1 MKKYELFLVL
11 PGTLDENESEA
22 KMGEVLAI
30 VNEFGSESNV
40 KSMGK
45 NRLAFP
51 IKNVRYGYFYSI
63 IFQSEPQNIKIIE
76 DKIKL
81 SRGLLRAVLSNF
93 NNAMEG
99 AENNKFFSDESRNNN
114 YSEDTKSEKRS
125 DSSLTEKEESTTK
138 EEIVVKEEEPA
149 KEDVVVKEEEVIL
162 PEKEVT
168 VDTKSQSENMDLKE
182 IDKKLDEILSEDNIN
197 I

>member
-22 KMGEVLAI
+22 KMGEILAI
-30 VNEFGSESNV
+30 INEFGSESKV

-63 IFQSEPQNIKIIE
+63 VFQSEPQNIKIIE

-81 SRGLLRAVLSNF
+81 FRGLLRAVLSNY
-93 NNAMEG
+93 NKAMEG
-99 AENNKFFSDESRNNN
+99 AENNKFFSDDNKNDYN
-114 YSEDTKSEKRS
+114 ED
-125 DSSLTEKEESTTK
+125 
-138 EEIVVKEEEPA
+138 VKEEKHYDDSPAEEEAVVEVGSTEEVPA
-149 KEDVVVKEEEVIL
+149 KEDKIIAPKKETVEEPKSK
-162 PEKEVT
+162 PEE
-168 VDTKSQSENMDLKE
+168 MDLKE
-182 IDKKLDEILSEDNIN
+182 IDKKLDEILSDDNIN

>member
-11 PGTLDENESEA
+11 PGTLDENESEV

-30 VNEFGSESNV
+30 INEFGNDSSV

-45 NRLAFP
+45 NRLSYP

-63 IFQSEPQNIKIIE
+63 IFQSEPQTIKIIE

-81 SRGLLRAVLSNF
+81 YRGLLRAVLSVYNS
-93 NNAMEG
+93 AMEG
-99 AENNKFFSDESRNNN
+99 AENNKFFSDENKNNFN
-114 YSEDTKSEKRS
+114 EDSKFEKRFGDTS
-125 DSSLTEKEESTTK
+125 EEKEEVAQAVV
-138 EEIVVKEEEPA
+138 EPVKETTV
-149 KEDVVVKEEEVIL
+149 KEDEVIV
-162 PEKEVT
+162 PEKEIIVEE
-168 VDTKSQSENMDLKE
+168 KSKPEEMDLKE
-182 IDKKLDEILSEDNIN
+182 IDKKLDEILADDNIN

>member
-30 VNEFGSESNV
+30 VDEFGSESNV

-63 IFQSEPQNIKIIE
+63 VFQSEPQNIKIIE

-81 SRGLLRAVLSNF
+81 FRGLLRAVLSNY

-99 AENNKFFSDESRNNN
+99 AENNKFFSDENKNN
-114 YSEDTKSEKRS
+114 YNEDIGVEKRF
-125 DSSLTEKEESTTK
+125 DDSLTEKEDVNEDTNVADETV
-138 EEIVVKEEEPA
+138 EEETIVKEN
-149 KEDVVVKEEEVIL
+149 KVVA
-162 PEKEVT
+162 PEKENVE
-168 VDTKSQSENMDLKE
+168 DSKPKSEEMDLKE
-182 IDKKLDEILSEDNIN
+182 IDKKLDEILSDDSIN

>member
-11 PGTLDENESEA
+11 PGTLDENESEV

-30 VNEFGSESNV
+30 VNEFGSESSV

-63 IFQSEPQNIKIIE
+63 VFQSEPQNIKIIE

-81 SRGLLRAVLSNF
+81 FRGLLRAVLSNY

-99 AENNKFFSDESRNNN
+99 AENNKFFSDENKSSF
-114 YSEDTKSEKRS
+114 SEDARAEKHFD
-125 DSSLTEKEESTTK
+125 DSPVEKEEVHVTPEPAEEVVIK
-138 EEIVVKEEEPA
+138 EDEAVVPEKEIVVE
-149 KEDVVVKEEEVIL
+149 
-162 PEKEVT
+162 
-168 VDTKSQSENMDLKE
+168 TKSQPEEMDLKE
-182 IDKKLDEILSEDNIN
+182 IDKKLDEILSDDNIN